1 MAVHLR
7 SLKTAGELQKEH
19 VLPAAA
25 LQGAGFQLY
34 HVQSVDGE
42 NGEDLMETARFVG
55 GVTMV
60 LILSAPV
67 SKLHVGG
74 DHHKAGGVDIVV
86 VDSGGQNIE
95 AVDVRSP
102 CGADGGFGDVAGLGH
117 IFGASG
123 GVCQRRLYPIGMIV

>member
-1 MAVHLR
+1 
-7 SLKTAGELQKEH
+7 
-19 VLPAAA
+19 
-25 LQGAGFQLY
+25 
-34 HVQSVDGE
+34 
-42 NGEDLMETARFVG
+42 METAGFVG
-55 GVTMV
+55 GGDDGAD
-60 LILSAPV
+60 LICPV

-123 GVCQRRLYPIGMIV
+123 GVCRGVCIQSG